1 MVTKNY
7 KTYLIEKEKEYS
19 QDESNLNIPYKNDRQ
34 YARAMQTQRDRER
47 RDLENPSLEKLKEK
61 LETEEKYLAHLKATN
76 NHSIMHLSEKRIQEL
91 KDKIKQKESEEK
103 NG

>member
-19 QDESNLNIPYKNDRQ
+19 QDESNLNIPYRNDRQ

-47 RDLENPSLEKLKEK
+47 RAYENPSLEKLKEQ
-61 LETEEKYLAHLKATN
+61 LDDAEKYLELVIAQKRDSLVYGA
-76 NHSIMHLSEKRIQEL
+76 EKKIQEL
-91 KDKIKQKESEEK
+91 KDKIKQKEREEK